1 MSAAIA
7 RYIKASDAEEVSLV
21 AMGWEGKEEAPEDL
35 LCARYIKSLLEG
47 TSMDMEKE
55 LKELRETPS
64 GAKFFKPETQD
75 VFPEG
80 DYWMCTDVDQ
90 FDFVLK
96 VSQLEKDIFEVK
108 RIDI

>member
-1 MSAAIA
+1 
-7 RYIKASDAEEVSLV
+7 
-21 AMGWEGKEEAPEDL
+21 MGWEGKEEAPEDV

-55 LKELRETPS
+55 LNMLRVTPS
-64 GAKFFKPETQD
+64 GAKFFKSETQD
-75 VFPEG
+75 VFPER
-80 DYWMCTDVDQ
+80 DYWMCTDVDR

-96 VSQLEKDIFEVK
+96 VSQLEKDIFEAK

>member
-1 MSAAIA
+1 M
-7 RYIKASDAEEVSLV
+7 
-21 AMGWEGKEEAPEDL
+21 
-35 LCARYIKSLLEG
+35 
-47 TSMDMEKE
+47 
-55 LKELRETPS
+55 LRETPS